1 MLILYRLWF
10 TDNRLRWIF
19 HLRIPVGAYIGF
31 RFFDLNN
38 TNIGFGLPWLDY
50 SGILALGI
58 SLQTPILT
66 TPISRQP
73 KYPPHT
79 HPNMIYIYITCH
91 LQHTIHTVKQTM
103 RNTSSIELFFTIPC
117 TQASDGMPDIAKSSE
132 NASKEGNGE
141 KKIPAQDQMQS
152 RLRAVQLTGGKLPF
166 GSRWEI
172 YEATSCNVQCR
183 ARDGQGKQL
192 TVAGPPDKLMDAQ
205 KMAIDIMSQQE
216 GFKLTEVEVQGVR
229 EENKEGAK
237 KKTFDNRGWQR
248 GNGRAHRQQ
257 HQPWQK
263 HHDMQPWEEPSH
275 QVQPSNFGRK
285 AQYAYKSD
293 AYNVETRFI

>member
-79 HPNMIYIYITCH
+79 HPNMIYIYIYIYNMPPTTYNTYSKTNNA
-91 LQHTIHTVKQTM
+91 QHILYRTIFYHSLHTGIRRNAGHCEEQRERKQ
-103 RNTSSIELFFTIPC
+103 
-117 TQASDGMPDIAKSSE
+117 
-132 NASKEGNGE
+132 
-141 KKIPAQDQMQS
+141 
-152 RLRAVQLTGGKLPF
+152 GGQ
-166 GSRWEI
+166 W
-172 YEATSCNVQCR
+172 
-183 ARDGQGKQL
+183 
-192 TVAGPPDKLMDAQ
+192 
-205 KMAIDIMSQQE
+205 
-216 GFKLTEVEVQGVR
+216 
-229 EENKEGAK
+229 
-237 KKTFDNRGWQR
+237 
-248 GNGRAHRQQ
+248 
-257 HQPWQK
+257 
-263 HHDMQPWEEPSH
+263 
-275 QVQPSNFGRK
+275 
-285 AQYAYKSD
+285 
-293 AYNVETRFI
+293 